1 MLTLCISAPEE
12 CAGKVI
18 GEIVNAEGE
27 FDSPVI
33 EKGRFIVEAQVP
45 AAKSL
50 DLPAKLAAISGRAR
64 RNDLDTERLPGMPA
78 RICYDNAASWC
89 RSARPLKI
97 YSLGTQC
104 NWYIW

>member
-1 MLTLCISAPEE
+1 M
-12 CAGKVI
+12 I

-50 DLPAKLAAISGRAR
+50 DLPAKLAAISGGRGVMTSTRAA
-64 RNDLDTERLPGMPA
+64 TGH
-78 RICYDNAASWC
+78 
-89 RSARPLKI
+89 ARPDL
-97 YSLGTQC
+97 L
-104 NWYIW
+104 